1 MEHGFFIFVVVVVLR
16 LRGRR
21 EYLGFFS
28 GLLFA
33 LFDGLRS
40 DAGGVGIGNGVGLC
54 LLELLVL
61 LALLLFLG
69 GFGLDG
75 VFEVFV
81 IFVFVVL
88 VVLVVVVLVLVHGE
102 LRYFLAF

>member
-1 MEHGFFIFVVVVVLR
+1 MQHSFFVFIVIIRF
-16 LRGRR
+16 RGRWQD
-21 EYLGFFS
+21 LGFFS

-81 IFVFVVL
+81 IFVFFVL